1 MIFSLGIKSQ
11 VLNIDRNIEQDT
23 LVKKIR
29 GSFIFSFSGDKQ
41 KKNIIDFSNTSELNF
56 FVKKNRVFIFLG
68 NSEFTFNGIQ
78 ILENNGFFQFR
89 FRDNDTRKIYPD
101 LFTQYQWNGIQG
113 MQYRAL
119 AGINARIRIMEK
131 KQSDLYTSIG
141 VFYEAEKWNPF
152 LGAYSFAKDS
162 LSIVTRNIFRL
173 NFVIKF
179 ALKISKSIDFSGTSF
194 LQFPLDNHFL
204 NPRWYF
210 DCNFN
215 FELTKKLSF
224 ILNYN
229 HNLDYYRLLP
239 IESYYYNVLLGIQL
253 KI

>member
-1 MIFSLGIKSQ
+1 MKVFFCLLLMIFSLGIKSQ

-101 LFTQYQWNGIQG
+101 LFTQY
-113 MQYRAL
+113 
-119 AGINARIRIMEK
+119 
-131 KQSDLYTSIG
+131 
-141 VFYEAEKWNPF
+141 
-152 LGAYSFAKDS
+152 
-162 LSIVTRNIFRL
+162 
-173 NFVIKF
+173 
-179 ALKISKSIDFSGTSF
+179 
-194 LQFPLDNHFL
+194 
-204 NPRWYF
+204 
-210 DCNFN
+210 
-215 FELTKKLSF
+215 
-224 ILNYN
+224 
-229 HNLDYYRLLP
+229 
-239 IESYYYNVLLGIQL
+239 
-253 KI
+253 